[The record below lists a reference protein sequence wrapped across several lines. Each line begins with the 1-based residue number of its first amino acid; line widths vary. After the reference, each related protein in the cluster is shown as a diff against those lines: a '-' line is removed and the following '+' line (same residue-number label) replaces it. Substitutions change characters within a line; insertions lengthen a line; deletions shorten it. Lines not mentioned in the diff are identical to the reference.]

1 MKTYFFSFYF
11 LILSFYGAAQR
22 EADTWVWGTC
32 LFEIV
37 DTCIAPY
44 SNSQMNFDNDSISI
58 ITNTYFPG
66 RFTKGTAP
74 ISDADGNLLMVFN
87 NQVLFDAAGAVID
100 TFYYGDFNSMPVGIN
115 SSLFLKLNESSISY
129 YLFYSY
135 GISYN
140 LSQTLQ
146 SAFDDKLLMAK
157 VTRIDGNLLIEYKNQ
172 VVINDSIGAGGLTS
186 CRHANG
192 RDWWIIK
199 SGIRKN
205 QLKLGLLSP
214 TGIQFTTL
222 NTIGSNAIQ
231 HNSFNRFNAKG
242 TKFYHY
248 QGYSNR
254 TLYVYDFDRCTGELT
269 NPVEYDL
276 KPWIT
281 SPEDYNPSCVSP
293 DGTKYYFSRTNPD
306 SIPFRIELIQ
316 LDLNTGVFTS
326 INFDNG
332 YPYLTPNNK
341 HIVQSYDTNPFSIDP
356 FVGLSIIYNPNEN
369 ANNIIF
375 EQGKFNIHNFGI
387 ASAMP
392 NCANYRLG
400 PVDGSVCDS
409 LGINAINQVINPQYV
424 IYPNPSHDYVTL
436 RSNSTFSSKG
446 TIQLFNQLGQLIAN
460 KTITESK
467 EQQIDVSFLSPGIYF
482 VRLLDVN
489 NRALYNQKILKQ

>member
-1 MKTYFFSFYF
+1 MKTYFFPFYF
-11 LILSFYGAAQR
+11 LILSFYSAAQR
-22 EADTWVWGTC
+22 EADTWVWGICNTAN
-32 LFEIV
+32 
-37 DTCIAPY
+37 DTCTPPF
-44 SNSQMNFDNDSISI
+44 SSSLMHFDNDSITHFS
-58 ITNTYFPG
+58 TVYFPG

-87 NQVLFDAAGAVID
+87 NQVLFDAAGVVID

-115 SSLFLKLNESSISY
+115 SSLFLKLNDSSISY

-140 LSQTLQ
+140 LSPTLQ

-157 VTRIDGNLLIEYKNQ
+157 VTHTDGNLLIEYKNQ

-199 SGIRKN
+199 PGIRKN

-214 TGIQFTTL
+214 TGIQFSTL

-231 HNSFNRFNAKG
+231 HNSYNRFNANG

-248 QGYSNR
+248 QGYPNR

-281 SPEDYNPSCVSP
+281 SSEDYNPSCVSP
-293 DGTKYYFSRTNPD
+293 DGTKYYFRRSNM
-306 SIPFRIELIQ
+306 ELILTETIQ
-316 LDLNTGVFTS
+316 LDLITGVFTS
-326 INFDNG
+326 LFLDHSV
-332 YPYLTPNNK
+332 PCLTPNNK
-341 HIVQSYDTNPFSIDP
+341 HIVQGYVSNPFAVDFNPELSVIYEPNNAGLMCNFQQGVYSI
-356 FVGLSIIYNPNEN
+356 PNLGFISE
-369 ANNIIF
+369 
-375 EQGKFNIHNFGI
+375 
-387 ASAMP
+387 SP

-409 LGINAINQVINPQYV
+409 LGINAINQVIKSKYV
-424 IYPNPSHDYVTL
+424 IYPNPAHDYVTL
-436 RSNSTFSSKG
+436 RSQSTFPSKG